1 MIEIEFNVPLS
12 PAAAWDYMTGNS
24 HLAKW
29 WGAGVTLDPVVG
41 GNFLEPW
48 TDDKGKQHITM
59 GRVTAVEP
67 KKRLQ
72 LDWQA
77 PGWEK
82 PTRVEILLSP
92 VHDGTKI
99 YLQHSGWDM
108 FDGKDRQQK
117 VDQHA
122 ARWGR
127 IIEKYRKYCAA

>member
-12 PAAAWDYMTGNS
+12 TGAVWDYLTDNN
-24 HLAKW
+24 HIAKW
-29 WGAGVTLDPVVG
+29 WGPGVTLDPVVG

-48 TDDKGKQHITM
+48 TDSKGKKHITM
-59 GRVTAVEP
+59 GRVTAIEP

-72 LDWQA
+72 LDWQDPSWVKA
-77 PGWEK
+77 
-82 PTRVEILLSP
+82 TRVEFLLST

-108 FDGKDRQQK
+108 FEGKERQQK

-122 ARWGR
+122 AGWQK
-127 IIEKYRKYCAA
+127 IIESFKKYCAA